1 LCLRYALSDDTTWLG
16 FVVLLKTFQRL
27 GYFVPSKEVPEAIIE
42 HIATVI
48 KRVVSQSFSKSGT
61 MHGF

>member
-1 LCLRYALSDDTTWLG
+1 
-16 FVVLLKTFQRL
+16 LLKTFQRL